1 MTGSD
6 NLNSGKR
13 FFNILLVSGVKRRN
27 LGAYLIVALLSSAFA
42 GLLGMLE
49 PSVLNQ
55 MKIPQIEQ
63 GTVTGNL
70 RALQEFIYITVLGFY
85 GVMADRYG
93 RKPIYV
99 LGMVLTAVGYAVYP
113 HAGSVSEL
121 ALFRLLIA
129 FGGAAT
135 IGMMVTVIAD
145 YTEDESR
152 GRANGLQGFMLVL
165 GALIP
170 PVLGFMPKILAD
182 GGMPQAEALS
192 NTFLIASS
200 LGLLGAVIAFFGLA
214 SNVGKPA
221 QRSEESIIVQMRE
234 GLKAARDPGVALS
247 YGAAFISRGDL
258 AVTGAF
264 MGLWLMQFGMS
275 HGMSMSDS
283 MSQMATRVLITV
295 VGGMF
300 GALLMGFFS
309 DKIRRATAVTF
320 ASGLAAVVYL
330 AIFFVEDPTA
340 TWVMGLL
347 FIMGIAELSAFV
359 SSQAL
364 VGQQAPKA
372 RRGAVIGFF
381 SVAGAIGILV
391 GSLGGGQL
399 FRHIGPSAPFV
410 LFGFLNAIVFVWSLL
425 VKDKIVTPQN

>member
-1 MTGSD
+1 
-6 NLNSGKR
+6 
-13 FFNILLVSGVKRRN
+13 
-27 LGAYLIVALLSSAFA
+27 
-42 GLLGMLE
+42 
-49 PSVLNQ
+49 
-55 MKIPQIEQ
+55 
-63 GTVTGNL
+63 
-70 RALQEFIYITVLGFY
+70 
-85 GVMADRYG
+85 
-93 RKPIYV
+93 
-99 LGMVLTAVGYAVYP
+99 
-113 HAGSVSEL
+113 
-121 ALFRLLIA
+121 
-129 FGGAAT
+129 
-135 IGMMVTVIAD
+135 
-145 YTEDESR
+145 
-152 GRANGLQGFMLVL
+152 
-165 GALIP
+165 
-170 PVLGFMPKILAD
+170 
-182 GGMPQAEALS
+182 
-192 NTFLIASS
+192 
-200 LGLLGAVIAFFGLA
+200 
-214 SNVGKPA
+214 
-221 QRSEESIIVQMRE
+221 MRE

-275 HGMSMSDS
+275 KGLSMSDS
-283 MSQMATRVLITV
+283 MSQMAVRVLITV

-300 GALLMGFFS
+300 GALLMGYFS

-330 AIFFVEDPTA
+330 AIFFVEDPTS

-347 FIMGIAELSAFV
+347 FVMGIAELAAFV

-410 LFGFLNAIVFVWSLL
+410 LFGFLNALVFIWSLL
-425 VKDKIVTPQN
+425 VKDKIKNPE